1 MAAPPNF
8 EEGQSTYRPPRF
20 NGQYYGWWKTR
31 MHDFIMAEESKLWDV
46 ICDGPFVP
54 TKIVGDPTAAVTVP
68 TTRKEFNDADQKA
81 IEKNFC
87 AKKILVCGIGPDEY
101 NRIYAFSFYLYHQRA
116 SLSWGNPTNK
126 LVRKILSVLPSSW
139 ESKVN
144 AITEAKDLQELTI
157 DELVGNLKTYEMK
170 KMKDNERREPKRE
183 KNMVLKTDINDSSGE
198 DGDIAYFT
206 RRFQKMV
213 RRNGANLATWGDSSS
228 ESKEENDNGDSSMMA
243 VESEATEYDSI
254 FALMAQSDDDDD
266 EDNDEVNFLDVQRNL
281 KSYSPKK
288 THVFGEAEQTRD
300 DLGVI
305 VVDLKETIENLK
317 KEKDALN
324 EKIANIEHE
333 RDDLMVVV
341 VELKETI
348 ECVRKEKEVLTERVA
363 NIEHERDDLLVEVVD
378 LKETIGELKMESR
391 PEISQKG
398 KELASEAH
406 IKLESMGETC
416 RELGSKGKILPTT
429 LIANTLLYLTIGFA
443 LTMAILGALKK
454 TGTVKGSSL
463 QWYMDNGCSK
473 HMTGSTNDFLPHKA
487 LQGGSVSFENGKKGY
502 ILGVGKIGKSLSHS
516 IENVYYVN
524 GLKYS
529 LLSVSQICDK
539 GNKVEFVLKI
549 CTVTNLMI
557 GEVVLVA
564 KRYKNIY
571 VAYFNSLQNGDL
583 SCLSD
588 VDDDAELWH
597 RRLSHASFTL
607 LNRLVRKDLV
617 RGLTKSSFK
626 DQQSV

>member
-1 MAAPPNF
+1 
-8 EEGQSTYRPPRF
+8 
-20 NGQYYGWWKTR
+20 
-31 MHDFIMAEESKLWDV
+31 MAEESKLWDV

-213 RRNGANLATWGDSSS
+213 RRNG
-228 ESKEENDNGDSSMMA
+228 
-243 VESEATEYDSI
+243 
-254 FALMAQSDDDDD
+254 
-266 EDNDEVNFLDVQRNL
+266 
-281 KSYSPKK
+281 
-288 THVFGEAEQTRD
+288 GEAEQTRD